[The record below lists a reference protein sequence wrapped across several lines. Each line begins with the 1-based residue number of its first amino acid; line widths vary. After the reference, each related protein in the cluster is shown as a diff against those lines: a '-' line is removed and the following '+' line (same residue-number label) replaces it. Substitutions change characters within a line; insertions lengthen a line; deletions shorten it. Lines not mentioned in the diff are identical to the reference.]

1 MNTDDI
7 IKLAREAAAK
17 HGQELD
23 ESPEP
28 EIVAFLVEF
37 HTLVTQAERES
48 RLVAQTENEQLK
60 ARLARSGVELRKAVR
75 DEREACAN
83 ICEVHA
89 LGWKLNP
96 GRNPEAGY
104 VASSNC
110 AYHIR
115 ARNHVVDANK
125 MDCTDCECADN
136 DPCKRTAPG
145 LALESGEFVPAEK
158 IVDWAAA

>member
-37 HTLVTQAERES
+37 HTLATQAEREQC
-48 RLVAQTENEQLK
+48 AQAAGPEDSYQDEWFK
-60 ARLARSGVELRKAVR
+60 AKADSVLR
-75 DEREACAN
+75 
-83 ICEVHA
+83 
-89 LGWKLNP
+89 
-96 GRNPEAGY
+96 
-104 VASSNC
+104 
-110 AYHIR
+110 IR

-125 MDCTDCECADN
+125 MPSQPDCTDCDCADN

-145 LALESGEFVPAEK
+145 LVLESGEFVPASE
-158 IVDWAAA
+158 IAYHPV

>member
-48 RLVAQTENEQLK
+48 RQAAQAENEQLK
-60 ARLARSGVELRKAVR
+60 ARLARSGVELRRAVMV
-75 DEREACAN
+75 EREACAKV
-83 ICEVHA
+83 CDA
-89 LGWKLNP
+89 FAGT
-96 GRNPEAGY
+96 EAHGATIAEY
-104 VASSNC
+104 
-110 AYHIR
+110 IR
-115 ARNHVVDANK
+115 ARSQAP
-125 MDCTDCECADN
+125 DCTDCD
-136 DPCKRTAPG
+136 
-145 LALESGEFVPAEK
+145 
-158 IVDWAAA
+158 